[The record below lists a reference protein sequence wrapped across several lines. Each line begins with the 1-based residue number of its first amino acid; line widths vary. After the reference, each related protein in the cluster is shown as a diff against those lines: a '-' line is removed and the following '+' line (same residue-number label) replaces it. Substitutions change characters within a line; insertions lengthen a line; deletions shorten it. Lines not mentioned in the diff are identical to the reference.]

1 MHQYRQVS
9 RCRMAFCHR
18 CGKALPADS
27 AFCPACG
34 SPVPGNPVAAPSL
47 TPMFQPHST
56 MAVVNYASVGDRFV
70 AVLIDHIILAFI
82 SLAFLVPAFILGA
95 FVPRFGFGLF
105 FGPLILLDFLL
116 WLLYFS
122 YFEGTT
128 GQTFG
133 KSMVGIKV
141 VDETTQRPIDMGRA
155 LIRDLLRIID
165 WLPFF
170 YLLGFILVEAEQK
183 KKRLGDMAA
192 NTIVVKATH

>member
-1 MHQYRQVS
+1 
-9 RCRMAFCHR
+9 
-18 CGKALPADS
+18 
-27 AFCPACG
+27 
-34 SPVPGNPVAAPSL
+34 
-47 TPMFQPHST
+47 

-70 AVLIDHIILAFI
+70 AVLIDHIILAFV
-82 SLAFLVPAFILGA
+82 SLAFVIPAFILGA
-95 FVPRFGFGLF
+95 FAFSFGFGLF

-155 LIRDLLRIID
+155 MIRNLLRIID

-170 YLLGFILVEAEQK
+170 YILGFILVEVEEK

-192 NTIVVKATH
+192 NTIVVKETH